1 MNKLNKFITQ
11 LIICFIVLAF
21 LFRLTVFSWPIRD
34 AELKQ
39 NILLCITLFLWLPF
53 TWNLIHAKKTEIT

>member
-34 AELKQ
+34 AE
-39 NILLCITLFLWLPF
+39 
-53 TWNLIHAKKTEIT
+53 